1 MTHVTIRSIIE
12 TSIVTAFTIAAAL
25 IWKDVITEFIESVVP
40 TGNTLTYK
48 LIAAVVATVLV
59 IIAIYVLLETEQEA
73 EKVFRRFKNGRRS
86 KNGK

>member
-1 MTHVTIRSIIE
+1 MALVTIRSIVQ

-40 TGNTLTYK
+40 AGNTLTYK
-48 LIAAVVATVLV
+48 FIAAVVATVFV

-73 EKVFRRFKNGRRS
+73 EKVFRRFKNGRRI
-86 KNGK
+86 KNRR